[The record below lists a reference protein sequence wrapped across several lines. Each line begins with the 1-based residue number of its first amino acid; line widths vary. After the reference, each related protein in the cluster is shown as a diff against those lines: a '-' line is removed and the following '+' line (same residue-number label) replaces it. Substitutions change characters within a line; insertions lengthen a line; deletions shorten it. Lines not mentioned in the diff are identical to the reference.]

1 MPVRHASW
9 SQPGNSKGI
18 GVMIWHRTT
27 ALTHLSEMLWRGGK
41 GQQQAVTP
49 ITMRLMRLWRLA
61 HRIGRMRPAVS

>member
-1 MPVRHASW
+1 
-9 SQPGNSKGI
+9 
-18 GVMIWHRTT
+18 MIWHRTT